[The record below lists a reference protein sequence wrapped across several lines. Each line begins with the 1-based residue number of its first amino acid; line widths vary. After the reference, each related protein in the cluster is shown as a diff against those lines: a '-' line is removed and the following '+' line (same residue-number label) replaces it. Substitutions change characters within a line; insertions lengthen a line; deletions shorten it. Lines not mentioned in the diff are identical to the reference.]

1 MKAKEALK
9 KEESVLVKKEN
20 FGLTSNVSKSESK
33 IQRPLQQFLEKR
45 KQPREHIIRLSK
57 NEDVNCPDCQK
68 NIFDG
73 KIFSGCI
80 CFGQD
85 MDKKVFIKKSEEGV
99 KIRFS
104 RGWDE
109 ENMLMLLDIL
119 RNKNG
124 KLK

>member
-1 MKAKEALK
+1 MKSKEIK
-9 KEESVLVKKEN
+9 KEDILGKNESFDLKEVKIK
-20 FGLTSNVSKSESK
+20 
-33 IQRPLQQFLEKR
+33 RPLQQFLEKR
-45 KQPREHIIRLSK
+45 NKSKEYIVHLSK

-85 MDKKVFIKKSEEGV
+85 MDKKVFIKKSEDGV

-109 ENMLMLLDIL
+109 DNMLMLLDIL

-124 KLK
+124 RLK

>member
-1 MKAKEALK
+1 MKPKEDF
-9 KEESVLVKKEN
+9 KKEN
-20 FGLTSNVSKSESK
+20 ILAKSEAFDLNSIAK
-33 IQRPLQQFLEKR
+33 NKLKKPLQQFLEKR
-45 KQPREHIIRLSK
+45 QKQKEHIIQLSK
-57 NEDVNCPDCQK
+57 TEDVSCPDCQK

-124 KLK
+124 TFK